1 MDFVVLWVKSDKIK
15 VVVDFGNLDKVKF
28 GELVIVIGN
37 LLGFEFVGFV
47 IQGVILGM
55 ERVIFVDLN
64 DDGQFDWNVEVL

>member
-47 IQGVILGM
+47 I
-55 ERVIFVDLN
+55 
-64 DDGQFDWNVEVL
+64 